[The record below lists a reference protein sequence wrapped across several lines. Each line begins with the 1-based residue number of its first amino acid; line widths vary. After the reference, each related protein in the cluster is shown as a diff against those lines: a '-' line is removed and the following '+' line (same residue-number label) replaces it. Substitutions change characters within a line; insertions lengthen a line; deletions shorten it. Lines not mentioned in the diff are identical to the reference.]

1 MPPSTRGNI
10 PPSMPWPSI
19 TAYMA
24 LLPEPLLSAPKD
36 FFIYTVPF
44 GIGGLGASLG
54 ASAVAAQASVQLQ
67 DDSAFLIVSGSRAYL
82 TTADAAIAGDQAL
95 ALISVTDSGSG
106 RLLVGAGAQT
116 GGSQCYIESWFG
128 TGKNPAY
135 WPYPKIV
142 KPNATLTV
150 SLTNLEATARHYEIA
165 FIGFKIFRHAG
176 VDPTAFATVAGGF

>member
-1 MPPSTRGNI
+1 MAGPRNI

-44 GIGGLGASLG
+44 GIGGLGTTLAV
-54 ASAVAAQASVQLQ
+54 SAVNQQDTVQIQ
-67 DDSAFLIVSGSRAYL
+67 DDSAFLIVAGARAYL
-82 TTADAAIAGDQAL
+82 TTGDAAIAGDQAL
-95 ALISVTDSGSG
+95 ALISVVDSGSG
-106 RLLVGAGAQT
+106 RQLVGAGSRT
-116 GGSQCYIESWFG
+116 GGSQTYIENWFG
-128 TGKNPAY
+128 TGKSPAY

-150 SLTNLEATARHYEIA
+150 QLTNLEATARHYEIA
-165 FIGFKIFRHAG
+165 FIGFKIFRHGG
-176 VDPTAFATVAGGF
+176 VDATAFATVPGGF